1 LRCAFCARQ
10 YKTQIV
16 RAVDGLVRRCF
27 LICDDIQGIV
37 TRLLQAGLAAGV
49 PAPSP
54 DEDASAP
61 NPVPACI
68 GRVPPGYKYRHE
80 YDHG

>member
-1 LRCAFCARQ
+1 MS
-10 YKTQIV
+10 
-16 RAVDGLVRRCF
+16 AVDRLVRRRF
-27 LICDDIQGIV
+27 LICDDTQGIV

-49 PAPSP
+49 PAPSS
-54 DEDASAP
+54 DEVASAP

-68 GRVPPGYKYRHE
+68 GHVPPHYQYRQE